1 MDYSKMKATKVKHNN
16 SKIKNSTANLI
27 SEKNI
32 KKSKKSLNKLGIS
45 WIIVSVCICFGLLAG
60 FLTTKLITKNDVYEM
75 VTYASGSADVYIG
88 QQESIKTYKEL
99 GVRCIS
105 FGKDVSSKF
114 TVTYYYRS
122 DLTEKEIKVDKV
134 DETKEGIY
142 YAVYTA
148 PAKKYSTVKLIRN
161 IFVLKGEDNG

>member
-16 SKIKNSTANLI
+16 SKIKKSAASLV

-32 KKSKKSLNKLGIS
+32 KKSKKSLSKMGIS
-45 WIIVSVCICFGLLAG
+45 WIIIAASILVGLLAG

-75 VTYASGSADVYIG
+75 VTYANGSADVYIG
-88 QQESIKTYKEL
+88 KEEDVKYYSEL
-99 GVRCIS
+99 GVKCIS
-105 FGKDVSSKF
+105 FGKDVSNKF
-114 TVTYYYRS
+114 SVTYYYRA
-122 DLTEKEIKVDKV
+122 DETQDEVKVDKV

-142 YAVYTA
+142 YAVYTS
-148 PAKKYSTVKLIRN
+148 PAKKYSTVKLIRD